1 MHTII
6 IPNFYVIPLKGGCHP
21 LDCFLLLLSGIQML
35 WTAIMD
41 HVDCPCATTMCA
53 TRQRE
58 AEFLSYG
65 AAIPALSFLARV
77 VVHERGEEYISL
89 S

>member
-21 LDCFLLLLSGIQML
+21 LL